1 MIYAT
6 EQTEH
11 GERTVH
17 LIGTNQEIGI
27 IVRETDEYAFYA
39 HDTVP
44 LTFDLMQC
52 IANFLR
58 TLNVC
63 IS

>member
-1 MIYAT
+1 MIWAT
-6 EQTEH
+6 EQTDH

-17 LIGTNQEIGI
+17 FIGSNEEIGI
-27 IVRETDEYAFYA
+27 IVRGTDEYAFYA

-44 LTFDLMQC
+44 LTYELMHC

-58 TLNVC
+58 TLNTC